1 MVAVRVSILLLEL
14 WWLQMGLAWNNEYS
28 KENNNDKVNEIL
40 RNKDTSNHT
49 ASMYYIEHDDCSR
62 FIFIT

>member
-1 MVAVRVSILLLEL
+1 
-14 WWLQMGLAWNNEYS
+14 MGLAWNNEYS